1 MGKQKNDNKIRTG
14 LGYLLRN
21 FTKKHRVSVRDRELE
36 REVWYMYISP
46 MRMVLAVLGVLL
58 VMFAVVVTAVVYTPI
73 LDTLPGYPGKKAREI
88 LLANIERIDSLEYSL
103 RIMQAYSDNVA
114 LIMEGKTPLADR
126 PTDRDDTPASEK
138 ALVPPSAADPLLR
151 AQLEGDGRFA
161 LVNATVT
168 PSGAVVRRMEFIAP
182 VKGEVISR
190 FDPGRNMF
198 GTGIVPDGAQQ
209 VVAAQA
215 GTVVMSQWTP
225 EDGNTIQI
233 QHGDNYL
240 SFYKHNSQLLK
251 RVGDRVETGEV
262 IGYVEP
268 GVVDNATRPSGEFIF
283 ELWADGHPA
292 DPEKYVIF
300 Q

>member
-1 MGKQKNDNKIRTG
+1 MGRKKENNKIRTG
-14 LGYLLRN
+14 FGYLMRN
-21 FTKKHRVSVRDRELE
+21 FTKKHRVSVRDRGLD

-46 MRMVLAVLGVLL
+46 MRMTLAILGVLL
-58 VMFAVVVTAVVYTPI
+58 VMFAVVVTAVVYTPV
-73 LDTLPGYPGKKAREI
+73 LDSLPGYPGKKARE
-88 LLANIERIDSLEYSL
+88 LLIRNIQRLDSLENEI
-103 RIMQAYSDNVA
+103 RIMQAYGDNVA
-114 LIMEGKTPLADR
+114 LIMEGRTPTAAEQPAAADTLAEAKT
-126 PTDRDDTPASEK
+126 
-138 ALVPPSAADPLLR
+138 LVPPSEADSLLR

-161 LVNATVT
+161 LVEGMVT
-168 PSGAVVRRMEFIAP
+168 PSGTVVRRMEFIAP
-182 VKGEVISR
+182 VKGRVIAT
-190 FDPGRNMF
+190 FDPGKNMF
-198 GTGIVPDGAQQ
+198 GTGVVPSGAQQ

-233 QHGDNYL
+233 QHGDNYI

-251 RVGDRVETGEV
+251 RVGDRVEAGEV
-262 IGYVEP
+262 IGYLEP

-283 ELWADGHPA
+283 ELWADGRPV

>member
-58 VMFAVVVTAVVYTPI
+58 VMFAVVVTGVVYTPV

-114 LIMEGKTPLADR
+114 LIMEGKTPPADR
-126 PTDRDDTPASEK
+126 PADRDDTPASEK
-138 ALVPPSAADPLLR
+138 TLVPPSAADSLLR

-168 PSGAVVRRMEFIAP
+168 PSGTVVRRMEFIAP
-182 VKGEVISR
+182 VKGEASR
-190 FDPGRNMF
+190 GLTRDATCSVRASYPTERNR
-198 GTGIVPDGAQQ
+198 
-209 VVAAQA
+209 
-215 GTVVMSQWTP
+215 S
-225 EDGNTIQI
+225 
-233 QHGDNYL
+233 L
-240 SFYKHNSQLLK
+240 
-251 RVGDRVETGEV
+251 RR
-262 IGYVEP
+262 
-268 GVVDNATRPSGEFIF
+268 RPAR
-283 ELWADGHPA
+283 W
-292 DPEKYVIF
+292 
-300 Q
+300 

>member
-103 RIMQAYSDNVA
+103 RIMQAYSDN
-114 LIMEGKTPLADR
+114 E
-126 PTDRDDTPASEK
+126 
-138 ALVPPSAADPLLR
+138 ALVPPSAADSLLR

>member
-36 REVWYMYISP
+36 QEVWYMYISP

-138 ALVPPSAADPLLR
+138 ALVPPSAADSLLPVTMSPMRLCAPMPR
-151 AQLEGDGRFA
+151 ARVPMPA
-161 LVNATVT
+161 AA
-168 PSGAVVRRMEFIAP
+168 SMEFIAP

>member
-126 PTDRDDTPASEK
+126 PTDRNDTPASERRSFRPPRRIRSCGHNWK
-138 ALVPPSAADPLLR
+138 AT
-151 AQLEGDGRFA
+151 DGS
-161 LVNATVT
+161 
-168 PSGAVVRRMEFIAP
+168 P
-182 VKGEVISR
+182 
-190 FDPGRNMF
+190 
-198 GTGIVPDGAQQ
+198 
-209 VVAAQA
+209 
-215 GTVVMSQWTP
+215 W
-225 EDGNTIQI
+225 
-233 QHGDNYL
+233 
-240 SFYKHNSQLLK
+240 
-251 RVGDRVETGEV
+251 
-262 IGYVEP
+262 
-268 GVVDNATRPSGEFIF
+268 
-283 ELWADGHPA
+283 
-292 DPEKYVIF
+292 
-300 Q
+300 

>member
-1 MGKQKNDNKIRTG
+1 
-14 LGYLLRN
+14 
-21 FTKKHRVSVRDRELE
+21 
-36 REVWYMYISP
+36 
-46 MRMVLAVLGVLL
+46 
-58 VMFAVVVTAVVYTPI
+58 
-73 LDTLPGYPGKKAREI
+73 
-88 LLANIERIDSLEYSL
+88 
-103 RIMQAYSDNVA
+103 MQAYSDNVA

-138 ALVPPSAADPLLR
+138 ALVPPSAADSLLR

-215 GTVVMSQWTP
+215 RHGGDEPVDTRRRQHDTDTARRQLPVVLQ
-225 EDGNTIQI
+225 
-233 QHGDNYL
+233 
-240 SFYKHNSQLLK
+240 
-251 RVGDRVETGEV
+251 
-262 IGYVEP
+262 
-268 GVVDNATRPSGEFIF
+268 A
-283 ELWADGHPA
+283 
-292 DPEKYVIF
+292 
-300 Q
+300 

>member
-36 REVWYMYISP
+36 QEVWYMYISP

-126 PTDRDDTPASEK
+126 PAGQYAVIGKGARS
-138 ALVPPSAADPLLR
+138 ALC
-151 AQLEGDGRFA
+151 GRFA
-161 LVNATVT
+161 
-168 PSGAVVRRMEFIAP
+168 P
-182 VKGEVISR
+182 
-190 FDPGRNMF
+190 
-198 GTGIVPDGAQQ
+198 
-209 VVAAQA
+209 A
-215 GTVVMSQWTP
+215 GTTGRRRTVRPGKCHSHP
-225 EDGNTIQI
+225 LRSSRPA
-233 QHGDNYL
+233 HGV
-240 SFYKHNSQLLK
+240 H
-251 RVGDRVETGEV
+251 
-262 IGYVEP
+262 
-268 GVVDNATRPSGEFIF
+268 RPRERG
-283 ELWADGHPA
+283 GHLA
-292 DPEKYVIF
+292 V
-300 Q
+300 